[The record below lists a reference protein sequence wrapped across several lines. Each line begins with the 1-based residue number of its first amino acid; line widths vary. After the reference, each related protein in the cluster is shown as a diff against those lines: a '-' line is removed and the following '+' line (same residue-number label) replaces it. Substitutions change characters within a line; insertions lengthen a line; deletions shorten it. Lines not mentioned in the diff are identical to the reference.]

1 MLRGFACFAVASGAS
16 ISAHMEDES
25 LPIFDAQHVVAGS
38 VSKTGLFASLEFG
51 RDNTQLLVT
60 LPVSAL
66 QPLAQLCRELE
77 AMAVDAKNGV
87 AGRWHLRGLAELHD
101 A

>member
-1 MLRGFACFAVASGAS
+1 
-16 ISAHMEDES
+16 
-25 LPIFDAQHVVAGS
+25 VAGS

-51 RDNTQLLVT
+51 RDDAQLLVT
-60 LPVSAL
+60 LPMAAL

-87 AGRWHLRGLAELHD
+87 AGRWHLSFENPSPE
-101 A
+101 